1 MTALR
6 RVAERHKLAI
16 VEDCCQAHLATEGG
30 IPVGTR
36 AEAAAFSFYPTKNLG
51 ALGDGG
57 AVITGDEAV
66 ATACDA

>member
-1 MTALR
+1 MTADR

-36 AEAAAFSFYPTKNLG
+36 RTLPRSASIRRRTWERS
-51 ALGDGG
+51 
-57 AVITGDEAV
+57 
-66 ATACDA
+66 ATAAR